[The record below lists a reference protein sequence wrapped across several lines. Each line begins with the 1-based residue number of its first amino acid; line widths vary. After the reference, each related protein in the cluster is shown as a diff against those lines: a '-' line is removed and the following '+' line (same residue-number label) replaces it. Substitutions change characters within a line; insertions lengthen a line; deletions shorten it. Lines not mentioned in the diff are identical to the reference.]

1 MTVGLLD
8 IDPGSRNVIT
18 EATAGRLRLVPLTVE
33 QYHRMIDAGILAEDS
48 GIELLDG
55 MLVPKDRS
63 DTGAD
68 PLVVGEQHAYAV
80 NQLASLLVKLDRNR
94 MYVQTQQPV
103 AIPEVGGEPEP
114 DAAVVLR
121 PMTEPGKPMAADV
134 SCVVEVAG
142 SSLDRDRT
150 TKLRHYARGGIPQYL
165 IVNLAERTVEEYLVP
180 DVHKGTYARAV
191 TYRPGDGLQLHLD
204 GENRLPV
211 KVRDLLPPV
220 RGETLPR

>member
-142 SSLDRDRT
+142 SSLDRDRM
-150 TKLRHYARGGIPQYL
+150 TKLRHYARGGIPHTSSSTSRRERSKSTWCPISIRARMLGQSRIAL
-165 IVNLAERTVEEYLVP
+165 VMGFSCTSTERTACP
-180 DVHKGTYARAV
+180 
-191 TYRPGDGLQLHLD
+191 
-204 GENRLPV
+204 
-211 KVRDLLPPV
+211 
-220 RGETLPR
+220 